1 MICDGHWKE
10 SSLYQQLK
18 VSHTHRRRGAR
29 KWMTESE
36 LGLKYNSARI
46 ASRIVAHKLSDPE
59 VKKLQVRDH
68 PDAPGDS
75 DTRLFFESTHIQS
88 TGVMLNHCSSHN
100 LTTSV

>member
-1 MICDGHWKE
+1 MICDGHWGE

-18 VSHTHRRRGAR
+18 VSHTHRKRGAR

-46 ASRIVAHKLSDPE
+46 ASRIVASKLSDPE

-68 PDAPGDS
+68 PDAPGDP
-75 DTRLFFESTHIQS
+75 DTRL
-88 TGVMLNHCSSHN
+88 MLSWCFN
-100 LTTSV
+100 